1 LRDLFLGHCEKQ
13 QAKLLALAGGLHW
26 RFGVESV
33 VFRMDDSLLKMIW
46 DQAQKRSVVPPMVFD
61 PPPPHKP
68 PGLEVLEQDMS
79 EQHEDLSASR
89 HGHGRHGQKVRRS
102 GGTRKKR

>member
-1 LRDLFLGHCEKQ
+1 MRVCCQKFGKPLRDLFLGHCEKQ

-61 PPPPHKP
+61 PPPPTQATWP
-68 PGLEVLEQDMS
+68 
-79 EQHEDLSASR
+79 
-89 HGHGRHGQKVRRS
+89 
-102 GGTRKKR
+102 